1 MMTAFSHRTAPRT
14 ARIGAPDAGAH
25 DRVQRYAGIGLALLC
40 LALPGRA
47 ARAELLDGGEKN
59 AVVVAPR
66 EVTGRHDARWRGS
79 VNGGLVGTAG
89 DVRSFALTGDVDAQR
104 SNGIDTI
111 TLNGLATRGLTR
123 SLDGR
128 SVQTANYQRGLLQY
142 DRNLTDRIYGLG
154 YLELERAPLRGLS
167 VRTTFGVGAGY
178 HLIRDERKTFDV
190 FGGVG
195 YTVERYAASNNRPG
209 ETIKSPELML
219 GERFTYQFSERSR
232 FEQRFV
238 VYPSIGPFGRVRTQ
252 LELAL
257 STALSD
263 RLQMKVS
270 LLNIYRS
277 HPRANNSKMNTM
289 LMTSLGYTFGK

>member
-1 MMTAFSHRTAPRT
+1 
-14 ARIGAPDAGAH
+14 
-25 DRVQRYAGIGLALLC
+25 
-40 LALPGRA
+40 
-47 ARAELLDGGEKN
+47 LLDGGEKT

-66 EVTGRHDARWRGS
+66 DVTGRHDARWRGS

-104 SNGIDTI
+104 STGIDTI
-111 TLNGLATRGLTR
+111 TLNGLATRGVTR
-123 SLDGR
+123 ALDGR
-128 SVQTANYQRGLLQY
+128 SMQTANYQRGMLQY
-142 DRNLTDRIYGLG
+142 DRNITDRIYGLG

-167 VRTTFGVGAGY
+167 IRTTFGVGAGY
-178 HLIRDERKTFDV
+178 HVIKDAQKTFDV

-195 YTVERYAASNNRPG
+195 YTVERYASVDNRPG
-209 ETIKSPELML
+209 ATIKSPELML

-257 STALSD
+257 STALSE

-277 HPRANNSKMNTM
+277 HPRANNSKLNTM
-289 LMTSLGYTFGK
+289 LMTSLGYTFGR